1 MYAATRV
8 VRHEDM
14 HNDAS
19 RKIEDPFA
27 AGGKALWTVGMA
39 IVAFQIVVVV
49 GFALTGLSLAL
60 RPTA

>member
-1 MYAATRV
+1 MYAATLI
-8 VRHEDM
+8 VRHGSM

-19 RKIEDPFA
+19 HRVEDPFA

-60 RPTA
+60 RPTT

>member
-1 MYAATRV
+1 MN
-8 VRHEDM
+8 
-14 HNDAS
+14 NDAS
-19 RKIEDPFA
+19 RRVEDAFA

-60 RPTA
+60 RPTT